1 MKFYLKTSACLV
13 ALTPTSS
20 FQFQSN
26 IPFTRNSK
34 NTLHL
39 IPMHAPAIEITT
51 PKLEISPT
59 QMESSIQNWMSLT
72 IATAPTQDEIKLLQ
86 DALGVFYNEKDYKK
100 AEMLLNNVIDVWQR
114 QSSDEKAALYRI
126 RGDCYMEL
134 DILDSAIRD
143 YAESITLLQTPEAK
157 KLADP
162 NELPTSYLGRA
173 RAIRSLP
180 KQSQTPL
187 LQTAISDYE
196 KYLILTARDGQYM
209 DNDEERIEDGILRNP
224 YAGWEYAATLRS
236 SAEYKKAGFVRE
248 QASTAFDYIGD
259 TAHSVISYIDYGI
272 DLAMGY
278 SSGEK
283 VALEE
288 VQNVLTKGIESTT
301 KVEGRDIRLLQH
313 VVSKEGE
320 GRLAL
325 ASILWNEKNI
335 PVNKAE
341 NILGD
346 ACIRLEQL
354 EQDNNDKFKKKQINV
369 VNQKV
374 LKFSIDGSNVL
385 DAGEISCSKFRN
397 EKFVSDVLGWPAGL
411 REKVRKLE
419 TLKR

>member
-1 MKFYLKTSACLV
+1 
-13 ALTPTSS
+13 
-20 FQFQSN
+20 
-26 IPFTRNSK
+26 
-34 NTLHL
+34 
-39 IPMHAPAIEITT
+39 
-51 PKLEISPT
+51 
-59 QMESSIQNWMSLT
+59 
-72 IATAPTQDEIKLLQ
+72 
-86 DALGVFYNEKDYKK
+86 
-100 AEMLLNNVIDVWQR
+100 
-114 QSSDEKAALYRI
+114 
-126 RGDCYMEL
+126 
-134 DILDSAIRD
+134 
-143 YAESITLLQTPEAK
+143 
-157 KLADP
+157 
-162 NELPTSYLGRA
+162 
-173 RAIRSLP
+173 
-180 KQSQTPL
+180 
-187 LQTAISDYE
+187 
-196 KYLILTARDGQYM
+196 M

-283 VALEE
+283 VALDE

>member
-1 MKFYLKTSACLV
+1 
-13 ALTPTSS
+13 
-20 FQFQSN
+20 
-26 IPFTRNSK
+26 
-34 NTLHL
+34 
-39 IPMHAPAIEITT
+39 MHAPAIEITT

-196 KYLILTARDGQYM
+196 NYLILTARDGQYM

-283 VALEE
+283 VALDE

>member
-1 MKFYLKTSACLV
+1 
-13 ALTPTSS
+13 
-20 FQFQSN
+20 
-26 IPFTRNSK
+26 
-34 NTLHL
+34 
-39 IPMHAPAIEITT
+39 MHAPAIEITT